1 MEQTTART
9 PIHGVMAEFKTPE
22 ALHAAAQRAYEAGYR
37 RMDAYTP
44 IPIHGLAESMGHRD
58 RKVQIAVLVGG
69 IVGMIAG
76 YSLCYYTSA
85 VEVPWLPAM
94 LSGYP
99 LNIGGRPLHS
109 WPSFIIPT
117 FETTIL
123 VAGITSLVSMLI
135 FNGLPR
141 PYHPV
146 FNVARFREHAS
157 IDAFF
162 LCIEA
167 DDPRFDR
174 DETRRFLEG
183 LGATE
188 VNDVEE

>member
-1 MEQTTART
+1 MAHTTPST
-9 PIHGVMAEFKTPE
+9 PTYGLMAEFKGPE
-22 ALHAAAQRAYEAGYR
+22 ALLDAARRTHEAGYR
-37 RMDAYTP
+37 RIDAFSP
-44 IPIHGLAESMGHRD
+44 IPVHGLAEAMGHRD
-58 RKVQIAVLVGG
+58 RRVQTAVLIGG
-69 IVGMIAG
+69 LVGMMAG
-76 YSLCYYTSA
+76 YSLSYVTSA

-94 LSGYP
+94 FSGYA

-123 VAGITSLVSMLI
+123 FAGITSLVSMLI

-157 IDAFF
+157 TDAFF

-167 DDPRFDR
+167 VDPRFDR
-174 DETRRFLEG
+174 AETRRFLEG

-188 VNDVEE
+188 VNDVEH

>member
-1 MEQTTART
+1 MAHTTPST
-9 PIHGVMAEFKTPE
+9 PTYGLMAEFRDPE
-22 ALHAAAQRAYEAGYR
+22 TLLAAARRTHEAGYR
-37 RMDAYTP
+37 RIDAFSP
-44 IPIHGLAESMGHRD
+44 IPVHGLAEAMGHRD
-58 RKVQIAVLVGG
+58 RKVQTAVLVGG

-76 YSLCYYTSA
+76 YSLSYFTSA

-94 LSGYP
+94 FSGYA

-123 VAGITSLVSMLI
+123 FAGITSLVSMLI

-157 IDAFF
+157 TDAFF
-162 LCIEA
+162 LCVEA

-174 DETRRFLEG
+174 AETRRFLEG

-188 VNDVEE
+188 VNDVEH

>member
-1 MEQTTART
+1 MAHTTPST
-9 PIHGVMAEFKTPE
+9 PTYGLMAEFRDPE
-22 ALHAAAQRAYEAGYR
+22 TLLAAARRTHEAGYR
-37 RMDAYTP
+37 RIDAFSP
-44 IPIHGLAESMGHRD
+44 IPVHGLAEAMGHRD
-58 RKVQIAVLVGG
+58 RKVQTAVLVGG

-76 YSLCYYTSA
+76 YSLSYFTSA

-94 LSGYP
+94 FSGYA

-123 VAGITSLVSMLI
+123 FAGITSLVSMLI

-146 FNVARFREHAS
+146 FNVARFRAHAS
-157 IDAFF
+157 TDAFF

-167 DDPRFDR
+167 ADPRFDR
-174 DETRRFLEG
+174 AEARRFLESV
-183 LGATE
+183 GATE
-188 VNDVEE
+188 VNDVAE

>member
-1 MEQTTART
+1 MAHTTPST
-9 PIHGVMAEFKTPE
+9 PTYGLMAEFKGPE
-22 ALHAAAQRAYEAGYR
+22 ALLDGARRTHEAGYR
-37 RMDAYTP
+37 RIDAFSP
-44 IPIHGLAESMGHRD
+44 IPVHGLAEAMGHRD
-58 RKVQIAVLVGG
+58 RRVQTAVLIGG
-69 IVGMIAG
+69 LVGMMAG
-76 YSLCYYTSA
+76 YSLSYVTSA

-94 LSGYP
+94 FSGYA

-123 VAGITSLVSMLI
+123 FAGITSLVSMLI

-157 IDAFF
+157 TDAFF

-167 DDPRFDR
+167 VDPRFDR
-174 DETRRFLEG
+174 AETRRFLEG

-188 VNDVEE
+188 VNDVEH